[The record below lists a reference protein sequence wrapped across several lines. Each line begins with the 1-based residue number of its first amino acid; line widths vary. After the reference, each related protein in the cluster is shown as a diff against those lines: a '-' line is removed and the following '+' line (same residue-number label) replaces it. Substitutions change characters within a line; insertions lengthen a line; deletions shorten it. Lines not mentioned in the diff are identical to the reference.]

1 MSVPICMDGW
11 RRGKRTLVRHRGKKN
26 AVYILCGRER
36 GNGSLG
42 THRKLQDIAE
52 DKACQMQWDSR
63 KVDLPDSPRSTFLL
77 AFSPDRSLMASTH
90 VNHNIYITEV
100 YTNHCT
106 HSLVGHRR
114 TPWCVTFHPSIK
126 GLLASGCLD
135 GEVRIWDLHGG
146 SESWYTQNNVA
157 IASLAFHPTVQLLV
171 IATANEI
178 HFWDWSRPEPFAFV
192 KTANEMERVRLV
204 RFDPL
209 GHNLLTAVVNPS
221 NQQPEE
227 DTEASNDASLRQ
239 RSMLHAQLIRRA
251 PMLHNYLHMP
261 PFRPPGS
268 GVDEGTALSTQSN
281 TPETDSRR
289 ISAYAL
295 DTLANMENGGRS
307 FYDHVTE
314 GRIAGGGGS
323 ISGGGRTSPDS
334 TTFHSLRD
342 TSHSSVFAVL
352 RDRFGYLTS
361 TQPSSSGSTFGQRQD
376 QAAALSEHG
385 RTGLGWPTTV
395 PGNNSERMF
404 LPPSPPP
411 VPYAS
416 LVTTGPSRH
425 PNLGQTE
432 DIGSRSE
439 EPRQGSWRPFSV
451 VSQRTQPRRTETLFR
466 HTGTGRSLIS
476 MAGWS
481 RSILSMEG
489 LDFVRSSRRPVSE
502 PDEPDI
508 SFLQDVRSED
518 EGLPLMEGVASDPHG
533 WSSDESVY
541 PADSLGPVEYPLEG
555 DDASDVQGTIDMYLS
570 ATGAESPA
578 VTFADFPGVPYQ
590 PGQPELLEESL
601 NNNNNISASVFDLN
615 VAQTSTGRLES
626 QRTAS
631 SFPSLTRELPD
642 QQEGSG
648 ANRVGEENEASSSV
662 PVHRCRACHN
672 LLTFTGES
680 RRWEEH
686 PQPGQQRQNEGILT
700 SSANGLESRRLP
712 HASSAFESVM
722 PGSAPSFHP
731 PRGSVGRYSLTT
743 GAQSTLEGQSRYSGR
758 SGILYRPRS
767 QSERLA
773 STGLS
778 RELRPRERARLRLLA
793 RASGLVENVAGEA
806 ADDLHQEDILPRD
819 VGERTRPRIAPRS
832 RLPSAALGR
841 FTPRRFLLPD
851 YFPYPGIFHERGQP
865 GLPTHSSVRV
875 FTGAVV
881 GDGQSAVANNI
892 ADITYRLQWWNFT
905 NYDLPEISNSKIN
918 VLVCKCKI
926 YNDASCDI
934 SSDGRYLAAFV
945 PGSHRDIADE
955 GVLAIYSLA
964 PHNLGEVLYQRRFGP
979 NAISVSLSP
988 VGRYILVGLASRRI
1002 ILQPATEHMVAQ
1014 VFRLQQPHAGDS
1026 SMRRV
1031 FDVVYPMPADQ
1042 RRHVSIN
1049 SARWLPDPGLGLAY
1063 GTNRGDL
1070 VICRPVGLEPGGGS
1084 DVSWDNL
1091 YTLSEAVDS
1100 LQAQAREMEHN
1111 NGSSP
1116 RVAPLRTE
1124 REIAL
1129 MNAIGLQ
1136 PRGSGTGWLLTSRA
1150 TQTQRPVHSAGT
1162 QTDAEPS
1169 PGTIQEDDSDE
1180 HLSASSSESSSS
1192 GSSPES
1198 HLPQRATGDS
1208 PGSPHDDSTDTI
1220 NNVIDSY
1227 HALYHQHETADQA
1240 MTASPASAHAS
1251 PPGTL
1256 QSDLSDNHGELSDQ
1270 TEPTAPVAVVAA
1282 DSTVEENGAEASGSN
1297 SEEANDVAVS
1307 LATEDAAV
1315 VCHRLTSGGM
1325 SAVVTRGRVT
1335 TVASMGGFGNE
1346 IVVSHVVSS
1355 SAQTAPEGRGHVPG
1369 PAANTPPTDLSLG
1382 AEGSGLPC
1390 LDITLPQNVF
1400 STDAHSRTHN
1410 ENLIPIEV
1418 SSENIPDLADN
1429 RPGEEEFRSSSV
1441 ISNLALQLQQDREA
1455 AESMTDSDDE
1465 FEGPSREEFISSLA
1479 EIRRNVPVSM
1489 ETERELEE
1497 NDNSPEDHLDLF
1509 CGDYS
1514 HW

>member
-268 GVDEGTALSTQSN
+268 GVDE
-281 TPETDSRR
+281 
-289 ISAYAL
+289 
-295 DTLANMENGGRS
+295 
-307 FYDHVTE
+307 
-314 GRIAGGGGS
+314 
-323 ISGGGRTSPDS
+323 
-334 TTFHSLRD
+334 
-342 TSHSSVFAVL
+342 
-352 RDRFGYLTS
+352 
-361 TQPSSSGSTFGQRQD
+361 
-376 QAAALSEHG
+376 
-385 RTGLGWPTTV
+385 
-395 PGNNSERMF
+395 
-404 LPPSPPP
+404 
-411 VPYAS
+411 
-416 LVTTGPSRH
+416 
-425 PNLGQTE
+425 
-432 DIGSRSE
+432 
-439 EPRQGSWRPFSV
+439 
-451 VSQRTQPRRTETLFR
+451 
-466 HTGTGRSLIS
+466 
-476 MAGWS
+476 
-481 RSILSMEG
+481 
-489 LDFVRSSRRPVSE
+489 
-502 PDEPDI
+502 
-508 SFLQDVRSED
+508 
-518 EGLPLMEGVASDPHG
+518 
-533 WSSDESVY
+533 
-541 PADSLGPVEYPLEG
+541 
-555 DDASDVQGTIDMYLS
+555 
-570 ATGAESPA
+570 
-578 VTFADFPGVPYQ
+578 
-590 PGQPELLEESL
+590 
-601 NNNNNISASVFDLN
+601 
-615 VAQTSTGRLES
+615 
-626 QRTAS
+626 
-631 SFPSLTRELPD
+631 
-642 QQEGSG
+642 
-648 ANRVGEENEASSSV
+648 
-662 PVHRCRACHN
+662 
-672 LLTFTGES
+672 
-680 RRWEEH
+680 
-686 PQPGQQRQNEGILT
+686 
-700 SSANGLESRRLP
+700 
-712 HASSAFESVM
+712 
-722 PGSAPSFHP
+722 
-731 PRGSVGRYSLTT
+731 